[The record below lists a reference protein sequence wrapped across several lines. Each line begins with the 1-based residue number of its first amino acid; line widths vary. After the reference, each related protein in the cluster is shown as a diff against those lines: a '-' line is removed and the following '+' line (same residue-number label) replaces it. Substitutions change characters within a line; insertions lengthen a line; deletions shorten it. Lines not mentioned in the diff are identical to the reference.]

1 MTAGASRL
9 RELGERWS
17 LDSRQLAT
25 LERIVAMLV
34 SDPLAPSAVAP
45 DAVLDVH
52 VADSLS
58 ALALPQVTRART
70 VADLGSGAGFPGLA
84 LAVALPRA
92 RVALVESVSRKC
104 RFLERVCSGA
114 GVENAHV
121 VHARAERWPDGLG
134 RHDLVTAR
142 ALAPLAVLCEYA
154 APLLASGGTLV
165 AWKGEIGLS
174 EAQMGERAAPRCSA
188 WSRAGWSARNPM
200 LAAWRIICT
209 PIARLRQRRRVT
221 PAVPGSLANDRS
233 AGRREPLRRCVDG
246 AGAPRS
252 HDPGAPN
259 AAPGQPRAR
268 PGATAR

>member
-25 LERIVAMLV
+25 LERIVEMLV

-58 ALALPQVTRART
+58 ALALPEVTRART

-174 EAQMGERAAPRCSA
+174 EAQMGERAASLLGLEPGGVVRTEPYAGSVAHHLHSYRKVAPTPPGYPR
-188 WSRAGWSARNPM
+188 RPGVARK
-200 LAAWRIICT
+200 R
-209 PIARLRQRRRVT
+209 
-221 PAVPGSLANDRS
+221 
-233 AGRREPLRRCVDG
+233 PLG
-246 AGAPRS
+246 GAP
-252 HDPGAPN
+252 
-259 AAPGQPRAR
+259 
-268 PGATAR
+268 